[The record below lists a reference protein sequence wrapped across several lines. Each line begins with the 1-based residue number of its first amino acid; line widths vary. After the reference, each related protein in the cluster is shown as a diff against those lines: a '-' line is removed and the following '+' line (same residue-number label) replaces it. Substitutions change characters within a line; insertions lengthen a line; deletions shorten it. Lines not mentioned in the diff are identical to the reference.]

1 MQDTGLRSDLISTF
15 VLLRLFQEGK
25 ADQRPA
31 PELVR
36 GVGAGLASH
45 WGSETGG
52 HSHGTRTHQQVLV
65 IGAILRLRVMG
76 GKGQGGAG
84 GGEGGAWGHR
94 RAGMNEKVK
103 GRWR

>member
-84 GGEGGAWGHR
+84 GEREERGDTDERG
-94 RAGMNEKVK
+94 
-103 GRWR
+103 